1 MTGKYPARLNM
12 TIWHEAARNPP
23 MNRKL
28 IPPVVLGDL
37 PHDEVT
43 IAEVLHAAGYLTVH
57 IGKWHLGEAAYYP
70 ETQGFDINIG
80 GTFWGAPQSFF
91 FPYRGTQF
99 FDKELRYVPGL
110 PWGQPG
116 EYLTDRLTDEALNV
130 IEKASSRPFFLNMCY
145 HTVHTP
151 IQGKPELVERYKG
164 KLRPGARHKNP
175 DYAAMVAS
183 LDESV
188 GRILAKIDERGLADN
203 TVVIFTSDNGGFI
216 NNFQGVPVTDN
227 HPLRSGKGSLYEG
240 GVRVP
245 LIVRWP
251 GVTQPNSVSREP
263 VASIDFYPTI
273 LEITGLTG
281 NAAHNANVDGL
292 SLVPVLRDPGATLSR
307 DALYFHYPHYYQ
319 TTSPVSAVRARDW
332 KLLEY
337 FEDNHVEL
345 YRLADDLSESKD
357 LSADAPARARQL
369 RDALHSWRA
378 SVNASMPK
386 PNPNVRSIV
395 ATLYGTSPPAP
406 LAPPSRRCWL
416 PGRSPPA
423 RAQPRRNGPTLSSSW
438 PTTWVTPTS
447 AATGVRSRRRT
458 STGSPRTD
466 YDSPSSTTPAGAAL
480 PGLRCSP
487 ACIPTRRASGT

>member
-1 MTGKYPARLNM
+1 MNRFIPAIAALLAAGAVAAERPPNVVILLVDDMGWTGPAVYGSDLHETPNIDRFATEAVRFTDAYAAAPVCTPTRASIMTGKYPARLNM

-386 PNPNVRSIV
+386 PNPN
-395 ATLYGTSPPAP
+395 PN
-406 LAPPSRRCWL
+406 
-416 PGRSPPA
+416 
-423 RAQPRRNGPTLSSSW
+423 PRR
-438 PTTWVTPTS
+438 
-447 AATGVRSRRRT
+447 
-458 STGSPRTD
+458 
-466 YDSPSSTTPAGAAL
+466 
-480 PGLRCSP
+480 
-487 ACIPTRRASGT
+487 